1 MLIYL
6 LQESA
11 LVKYVLDSS
20 ALLSGK
26 EFEGELFIVP
36 GVQRELRKYG
46 VTPQLAAFLDTKVR
60 ILTPAKE
67 AIIQIQNKAKET
79 GDDRRLSPVD
89 MDLLAL
95 ASELSATLVTDDY
108 SIENLAKALGIPY
121 EAVMMPPIT
130 EEVRWK
136 YRCTGCR
143 KIWPEWHDACPI
155 CGAPLRTSRPKK
167 T

>member
-1 MLIYL
+1 MTKGRHSSWPTPSTTSLVLQRQRRTPALDPAQLLIYL
-6 LQESA
+6 LRESA
-11 LVKYVLDSS
+11 LMKYVLDSS

-60 ILTPAKE
+60 VLSPAKE
-67 AIIQIQNKAKET
+67 AITQIQNKAKET

-121 EAVMMPPIT
+121 DAVSI
-130 EEVRWK
+130 
-136 YRCTGCR
+136 
-143 KIWPEWHDACPI
+143 
-155 CGAPLRTSRPKK
+155 
-167 T
+167 